1 MWRLTED
8 HLESIAIG
16 AGILGTGGGG
26 NPYVGMLRARE
37 ALRRYSPV
45 DVLTPDEL
53 DEDARVVCVGGIG
66 APTVG
71 IEKMRDIQAY
81 HALRALEDYV
91 SERATHLVS
100 NEMGGSNSLEPIIP
114 ASIAGLPIVDADA
127 MGRAFPELQ
136 MKTFFIYGVPWY
148 PLALA
153 DEKGNTSI
161 FPKAISATWME
172 RMARAVTIQMGC
184 IACYALAPMSA
195 DQIRR
200 TAVPHTLSLALS
212 LGSAVKDAQ
221 ARHENPIDA
230 IMSVYPGR
238 VLFQGKIVDLERRT
252 TTGFARGKVIIDGLG
267 EFSPGRMSIEFQNEN
282 LIASIDGE
290 VVCLVPDLIC
300 VVDTERG
307 EPITTELLRYG
318 FRVTVLGFPAHP
330 LLKSPQAL
338 NVVGPEAF
346 GYPHQYVPLE
356 V

>member
-8 HLESIAIG
+8 HLQSIAIG

-45 DVLTPDEL
+45 DVLTPDDL

-71 IEKMRDIQAY
+71 IEKMRDVQAY
-81 HALRALEDYV
+81 HALRALEGFV
-91 SERATHLVS
+91 GEKATALIS

-153 DEKGNTSI
+153 DEKGNTAI

-200 TAVPHTLSLALS
+200 TAVPHTLTLALE
-212 LGSAVKDAQ
+212 LGRAVKDAQ
-221 ARHENPIDA
+221 SRHENPIDA

-252 TTGFARGKVIIDGLG
+252 TTGFARGKVVIDGLG
-267 EFSPGRMSIEFQNEN
+267 EFSPARMDIEFQNEN
-282 LIASIDGE
+282 LIASIDGD

-330 LLKSPQAL
+330 LLKTPQAL
-338 NVVGPEAF
+338 KVVGPKPF
-346 GYPHQYVPLE
+346 GYPHKYTPLHP
-356 V
+356 

>member
-37 ALRRYSPV
+37 ALRRYGSV
-45 DVLTPDEL
+45 DVLTPEEL
-53 DEDARVVCVGGIG
+53 DDNARVVCVGGIG

-91 SERATHLVS
+91 GEKATALIS

-114 ASIAGLPIVDADA
+114 ASIAGLPIVDGDA

-200 TAVPHTLSLALS
+200 TAVPHTLSLAFK
-212 LGSAVKDAQ
+212 LGGAVNDAQ
-221 ARHENPIDA
+221 SRHDNPIDA
-230 IMSVYPGR
+230 IISVYAGK

-282 LIASIDGE
+282 LIASIDGQ

-300 VVDTERG
+300 VVDTDRG

-338 NVVGPEAF
+338 EVVGPEAF

>member
-1 MWRLTED
+1 MWRLTEE

-45 DVLTPDEL
+45 DVLTPEEL

-91 SERATHLVS
+91 GEKATALIS

-114 ASIAGLPIVDADA
+114 ASIAGLPIVDGDA

-136 MKTFFIYGVPWY
+136 MKTFFIYGVPWF

-153 DEKGNTSI
+153 DEKGNSAI
-161 FPKAISATWME
+161 FPKAISAKWME

-195 DQIRR
+195 EQIRR
-200 TAVPHTLSLALS
+200 TAVPHTLSLALD
-212 LGSAVKDAQ
+212 LGNAVKDAQ
-221 ARHENPIDA
+221 ARHEDPIEA
-230 IMSVYPGR
+230 IMSVYPWSGALPGQNRRPGTAHHNRLRARQSRHRRRWRLRPRPDVNR
-238 VLFQGKIVDLERRT
+238 VSEREPHRLHRRA
-252 TTGFARGKVIIDGLG
+252 GGLPRAG
-267 EFSPGRMSIEFQNEN
+267 PYLPGGHRSAASP
-282 LIASIDGE
+282 
-290 VVCLVPDLIC
+290 
-300 VVDTERG
+300 
-307 EPITTELLRYG
+307 
-318 FRVTVLGFPAHP
+318 
-330 LLKSPQAL
+330 
-338 NVVGPEAF
+338 
-346 GYPHQYVPLE
+346 
-356 V
+356 

>member
-37 ALRRYSPV
+37 ALRRYGSV
-45 DVLTPDEL
+45 HVLTPDEL
-53 DEDARVVCVGGIG
+53 DENARVVCVGGIG

-91 SERATHLVS
+91 DEKATALIS

-114 ASIAGLPIVDADA
+114 ASIAGLPIVDGDA

-161 FPKAISATWME
+161 FPRAISATWME

-195 DQIRR
+195 GQIRR
-200 TAVPHTLSLALS
+200 TAVPHTLSLALE
-212 LGSAVKDAQ
+212 LGSAVKQAQ
-221 ARHENPIDA
+221 SSHEDPIDA
-230 IMSVYPGR
+230 IMSVYPGK

-252 TTGFARGKVIIDGLG
+252 TTGFARGKVVIDGLG
-267 EFSPGRMSIEFQNEN
+267 EFATAQMSIEFQNEN
-282 LIASIDGE
+282 LIASIDGQ

-318 FRVTVLGFPAHP
+318 FRVTVLGFPAHS

-338 NVVGPEAF
+338 EVVGPEAF
-346 GYPHQYVPLE
+346 GYPHHYVPLE

>member
-1 MWRLTED
+1 MWRLTEE

-45 DVLTPDEL
+45 DVLTPEEL

-71 IEKMRDIQAY
+71 IEKIRDIQAY

-91 SERATHLVS
+91 GEKATALIS

-114 ASIAGLPIVDADA
+114 ASIAGLPIVDGDA

-136 MKTFFIYGVPWY
+136 MKTFFIYGVPWF

-153 DEKGNTSI
+153 DEKGNSAI
-161 FPKAISATWME
+161 FPKAISAKWME

-195 DQIRR
+195 EQIRR
-200 TAVPHTLSLALS
+200 TAVPHTLTLALDPWAAPS
-212 LGSAVKDAQ
+212 KMPRPVTKTPSKPSCRFTPAGCSSR
-221 ARHENPIDA
+221 ARSSTWSGAPPPA
-230 IMSVYPGR
+230 
-238 VLFQGKIVDLERRT
+238 
-252 TTGFARGKVIIDGLG
+252 
-267 EFSPGRMSIEFQNEN
+267 SP
-282 LIASIDGE
+282 A
-290 VVCLVPDLIC
+290 
-300 VVDTERG
+300 
-307 EPITTELLRYG
+307 
-318 FRVTVLGFPAHP
+318 A
-330 LLKSPQAL
+330 KS
-338 NVVGPEAF
+338 
-346 GYPHQYVPLE
+346 
-356 V
+356 

>member
-1 MWRLTED
+1 MWRLTEE

-45 DVLTPDEL
+45 DVLTPEEL

-71 IEKMRDIQAY
+71 IEKIRDIQAY

-91 SERATHLVS
+91 GEKATALIS

-114 ASIAGLPIVDADA
+114 ASIAGLPIVDGDA

-136 MKTFFIYGVPWY
+136 MKTFFIYGVPWF

-153 DEKGNTSI
+153 DEKGNSAI
-161 FPKAISATWME
+161 FPKAISAKWME

-195 DQIRR
+195 EQIRR
-200 TAVPHTLSLALS
+200 TAVPHTLTLALD
-212 LGSAVKDAQ
+212 LGNAVKDAQ
-221 ARHENPIDA
+221 ARHEDPIEA

-238 VLFQGKIVDLERRT
+238 VLFQGKSSTWSDAPPPASPAAKSSSTALETTPRARCPSSFKTRT
-252 TTGFARGKVIIDGLG
+252 S
-267 EFSPGRMSIEFQNEN
+267 SPPSTDRLS
-282 LIASIDGE
+282 ASCPTLSAWWTRSG
-290 VVCLVPDLIC
+290 
-300 VVDTERG
+300 
-307 EPITTELLRYG
+307 
-318 FRVTVLGFPAHP
+318 A
-330 LLKSPQAL
+330 SP
-338 NVVGPEAF
+338 
-346 GYPHQYVPLE
+346 
-356 V
+356 

>member
-1 MWRLTED
+1 MWRLTEE

-45 DVLTPDEL
+45 DVLTPEEL

-71 IEKMRDIQAY
+71 IEKIRDIQAY

-91 SERATHLVS
+91 GEKATALIS

-114 ASIAGLPIVDADA
+114 ASIAGLPIVDGDA

-136 MKTFFIYGVPWY
+136 MKTFFIYGVPWF

-153 DEKGNTSI
+153 DEKGNSAI
-161 FPKAISATWME
+161 FPKAISAKWME

-195 DQIRR
+195 EQIRR
-200 TAVPHTLSLALS
+200 TAVPHTLTLALS
-212 LGSAVKDAQ
+212 LGRAVKSAQ
-221 ARHENPIDA
+221 ARHEDPIEA

-252 TTGFARGKVIIDGLG
+252 TTGFARGKVVIDGVG
-267 EFSPGRMSIEFQNEN
+267 NYAPGQMSIEFQNEN
-282 LIASIDGE
+282 LIASIDGQ

-300 VVDTERG
+300 LVDSERG

-318 FRVTVLGFPAHP
+318 FRVTVFGFPAHP
-330 LLKSPQAL
+330 LLKTPQAL
-338 NVVGPEAF
+338 EVVGPEAF
-346 GYPHQYVPLE
+346 GYPHEYVPLE